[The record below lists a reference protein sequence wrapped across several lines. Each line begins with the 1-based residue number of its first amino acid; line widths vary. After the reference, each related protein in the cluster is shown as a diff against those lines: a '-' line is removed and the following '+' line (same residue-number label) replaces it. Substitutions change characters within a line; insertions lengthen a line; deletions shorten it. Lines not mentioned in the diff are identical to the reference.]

1 MYLYFLTTCTC
12 NTHRYKKKL
21 IILKDKGYE
30 TIVSGKD
37 EALFAK
43 NEPARTY
50 YASNLIHPL
59 ESFSLKQVS
68 VEW

>member
-1 MYLYFLTTCTC
+1 MYK
-12 NTHRYKKKL
+12 RKL

-50 YASNLIHPL
+50 YGSNLIHPL

-68 VEW
+68 TEW